1 MKHFWRQG
9 FMKRHNE
16 LSLKRPEATSLSRST
31 NNKHNISAFFKNLK
45 DVLTREKLGPES
57 IWNADETGVTTVQKC
72 QKNFKKKNF
81 VKLAL

>member
-1 MKHFWRQG
+1 
-9 FMKRHNE
+9 MKRHNE

-45 DVLTREKLGPES
+45 DVLTGEKLGSES

-72 QKNFKKKNF
+72 PKTIAQINF